1 MPANS
6 CIFTMELSK
15 LLQRKGAFERATK
28 SGLSLVT
35 LGVFETG
42 KDIWMRSITKGSE
55 AKVRAKYTYVAA
67 LEEESLPNPYHLLP
81 GCFMNVATPFAA
93 STVAHF
99 VAWCLPVIVHH
110 SHLDR
115 QFIPS
120 KQQKHTTPTR
130 VTRTLFVK
138 KQQVVSPFDGLEVHI
153 GHSKGSISINEN
165 GESIWI
171 GNLTTK
177 KWTKKTCNQKKHT
190 MKNCMVQPLF
200 TAIPTKKSLPNETRC
215 LGTDGKRQTCSHH
228 SQAAACNE
236 GARP

>member
-1 MPANS
+1 
-6 CIFTMELSK
+6 
-15 LLQRKGAFERATK
+15 
-28 SGLSLVT
+28 
-35 LGVFETG
+35 
-42 KDIWMRSITKGSE
+42 MRSITKGSE

-81 GCFMNVATPFAA
+81 GWFINVATPFTA

-120 KQQKHTTPTR
+120 KQQKHTTPALLQHAGCE
-130 VTRTLFVK
+130 RTAG
-138 KQQVVSPFDGLEVHI
+138 VSPFDGLQVHV
-153 GHSKGSISINEN
+153 GHSKGSISIYEN

-177 KWTKKTCNQKKHT
+177 K
-190 MKNCMVQPLF
+190 
-200 TAIPTKKSLPNETRC
+200 
-215 LGTDGKRQTCSHH
+215 
-228 SQAAACNE
+228 
-236 GARP
+236 